1 MAYKVGTLQRPVDT
15 QNVELC
21 NAAFKPIIDAIN
33 NSGLLVLQDTV
44 NWPDWHLWLNYYKF
58 KDHSD
63 KGLRVAVKYNTFDRE
78 NHYFLDVFD
87 WTDDLDIYH
96 GDPQLKNKHTIFWT
110 PPNELGYISWLYE
123 EGSVLQ
129 IFDLSVFYIKS
140 PDGKK
145 RLLAGTYVPGGSKQ
159 HAGDCYEFLNNLGS
173 TSYMIPYK
181 NQQGQNQ
188 IIAVAYLSF
197 ANQYYTD
204 KIYAGSRIVFGID
217 SYNLVTGQK
226 YRMTDIETGRSE
238 TIYYMYPHFFREV

>member
-15 QNVELC
+15 QNVEMD
-21 NAAFKPIIDAIN
+21 NAAFKPVVDAIN

-63 KGLRVAVKYNTFDRE
+63 KGLRVVTKYDTFDKE
-78 NHYFLDVFD
+78 HHYFLDLFD

-96 GDPQLKNKHTIFWT
+96 GDPQLKNKHSVLWVQ
-110 PPNELGYISWLYE
+110 PNDFDQVSWLYE

-129 IFDLSVFYIKS
+129 IYDLSVFYIKS
-140 PDGKK
+140 PDGKN
-145 RLLAGTYVPGGSKQ
+145 RLLAGTYVDGGNKQ
-159 HAGDCYEFLNNLGS
+159 HAGACREFLNGLG
-173 TSYMIPYK
+173 TPSYMIPYY

-204 KIYAGSRIVFGID
+204 KIYAGSRAVA
-217 SYNLVTGQK
+217 YTTYKLVHGQK
-226 YRMTDIETGRSE
+226 YRMTDIETSRSE

>member
-15 QNVELC
+15 QNVELS

-44 NWPDWHLWLNYYKF
+44 NWPDWHHWLNYYKF
-58 KDHSD
+58 KDHPD
-63 KGLRVAVKYNTFDRE
+63 KGLRVVTKFDTFDKAD
-78 NHYFLDVFD
+78 HYFLDLFD

-96 GDPQLKNKHTIFWT
+96 GDPQLKNKHSVFWIRS
-110 PPNELGYISWLYE
+110 NDFGAISWLYE

-129 IFDLSVFYIKS
+129 IYDLSVFYIKS
-140 PDGKK
+140 PDGKN
-145 RLLAGTYVPGGSKQ
+145 RLLAGTYVNDGSKH
-159 HAGDCYEFLNNLGS
+159 HAGACYEFLNNLG
-173 TSYMIPYK
+173 TPSYMIPYK

-204 KIYAGSRIVFGID
+204 KIYAGSRAVMYTT
-217 SYNLVTGQK
+217 YNLVHGQK